1 MKKLVEAFLLL
12 LISIPKRL
20 YLYKE
25 NTICVTI
32 PFSRINE
39 VGGDKWGDKW
49 GDKLLNKSQI
59 KILAEIRNNPNI
71 TIPQLAVVC
80 DLGLTTVD
88 RNISKLKEME
98 YIERIGA
105 NKNGYWK
112 VLK

>member
-1 MKKLVEAFLLL
+1 M
-12 LISIPKRL
+12 
-20 YLYKE
+20 
-25 NTICVTI
+25 
-32 PFSRINE
+32 
-39 VGGDKWGDKW
+39 GDKRGDKW

-71 TIPQLAVVC
+71 TIPQLAAVC

-88 RNISKLKEME
+88 RNLSKLKEME

-105 NKNGYWK
+105 KKNGYWK

>member
-1 MKKLVEAFLLL
+1 M
-12 LISIPKRL
+12 
-20 YLYKE
+20 
-25 NTICVTI
+25 
-32 PFSRINE
+32 
-39 VGGDKWGDKW
+39 GGDKWGDKW